1 MVLGISR
8 ARTSMMTAKLRRH
21 KLRIQKRVVLRRV
34 TRYKWISEPGD
45 KYVSITTGIKIP
57 QSIKNFMATLTPEE
71 QLRKNRGNIEV
82 ATYHSIFFDKKTLR
96 IITSDGPIDAASK
109 RAIEYATRTNLQSL
123 TPYNRQIVMKYWNGA
138 MHVNVKKLVKT
149 GGQYQ
154 YQLGWHRD
162 ALRLQ
167 VMGINYKGFCLGA
180 LYVNKP
186 ENITGGEIQFA
197 RNTAR
202 FGLAPPSGTSVTFL
216 DDEVFHRVTPVQA
229 PEGIEYVPRSAFF
242 LIYLTDEKGPFKKSI
257 VEQESGLKERNYSK
271 FFRTIHPAL
280 TKLLNKKSPLT
291 PKEKEKV
298 NRNAVELFKRP
309 NATHEN
315 LKALYTNMKRTLGHE
330 IYQNANVKRLL
341 NKKTPLTT
349 EEKAKL
355 NAYARNYFGRPGTK
369 NSPPATHVNLKAR
382 YNNLK
387 KIFSTQGGLGVRT
400 TNNLVGLTRV
410 STRLG
415 MSRKTVRGV
424 RTAVRLG
431 TLKVGSRGRKSVPVS
446 RR

>member
-1 MVLGISR
+1 MVLGTPR
-8 ARTSMMTAKLRRH
+8 TRTSMRAVKRRRL
-21 KLRIQKRVVLRRV
+21 KIRIQKRVVLQRV
-34 TRYKWISEPGD
+34 TKHKWISEPGD

-57 QSIKNFMATLTPEE
+57 QSIKNFMTTLTPEE

-96 IITSDGPIDAASK
+96 IITSDGPIDTASK

-154 YQLGWHRD
+154 LGWHRD

-186 ENITGGEIQFA
+186 ENITGGGEIQFA

-229 PEGIEYVPRSAFF
+229 PPGVEYVPRSAFF

-309 NATHEN
+309 NATYEN

-330 IYQNANVKRLL
+330 IYQNANMKRLL
-341 NKKTPLTT
+341 NKKSPLTT
-349 EEKAKL
+349 NEKSKL

-387 KIFSTQGGLGVRT
+387 QMFGGAEKLGTRT
-400 TNNLVGLTRV
+400 TNNLVGLTTV
-410 STRLG
+410 STHL
-415 MSRKTVRGV
+415 RKMP
-424 RTAVRLG
+424 
-431 TLKVGSRGRKSVPVS
+431 SVLALS
-446 RR
+446 RRKYMPMSKR